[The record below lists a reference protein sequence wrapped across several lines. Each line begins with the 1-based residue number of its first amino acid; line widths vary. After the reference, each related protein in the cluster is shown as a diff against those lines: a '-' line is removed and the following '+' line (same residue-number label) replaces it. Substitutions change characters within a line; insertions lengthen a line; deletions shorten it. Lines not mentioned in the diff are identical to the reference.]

1 MPFQLILGSS
11 GSGKSYTLYK
21 KIIQE
26 SIENPEENYIAIV
39 PEQFSMETQKDIVS
53 LHPQNGVMNIDIVSF
68 GRLAYRVFEEV
79 GASQLPILDDT
90 GKNLI
95 LRKVMENQKRGLKLY
110 ASKMN
115 TPGFVS
121 EIKSVI
127 SEFYQYG
134 IQEKQMEVMLQAAQ
148 NRPML
153 LAKLRDIDTIRRGFQ
168 KYIEEKYITKEEILD
183 VLCDVLPKSE
193 VIPKSVICLD
203 GFTGFTPIQY
213 KLIGLL
219 MKLAKKVIITVTI
232 DPREKTNVIL
242 GEQELF
248 YTSKNMISHLLHIG
262 EEIGAEQE
270 ESLVLKEGLP
280 YRFRECVPLAMLETN
295 LFRYPNQS
303 YYKEQEA
310 ISIHAARNPRKEA
323 EFIAREIWKLIREKK
338 YRYRDIAVITGDMT
352 KYADIVRDVFVEH
365 SLPCFIDH
373 KTSIMGNPFV
383 EFLRSALEIIRDD
396 FSYESVFRF
405 LRSGM
410 AGIERI
416 DIDNLETYCIALGIR
431 GNKKW
436 QKQWVRSYKKG
447 EALDLEYT
455 NQLREKVLK
464 SILPL
469 WDVWKRKESTVRE
482 KMTALYQFVS
492 EHQIQEKLFIYEE
505 EFQNQK
511 KLALAKEYKQT
522 FRLVIELFDKVV
534 ELLGDEIIS
543 IKELTAILDSGFEEI
558 KVGLIP
564 PAIDQIVVGDMERT
578 RLKNVK
584 ALFFMGVND
593 GIIPQNTSKGGIL
606 SQQERQALKESQVEL
621 SPTGKENAYTQR
633 FYLYLNLTKP
643 SEVLYLSY
651 SRTSSEGN
659 AIRPSYFIGTIKKI
673 FPKIQEIDEEIN
685 CVPMNYITTPEGALS
700 YWLEGL
706 EGFGQNRKKEMREW
720 EELYSWY
727 LKSSDWKERIK
738 LLVNAAFYEN
748 KESGIGKLAAS
759 SLYGPQAFNSVTR
772 LEKYAACAF
781 AHFLIYGLKLEKRK
795 EYELLS
801 IDLGNMFHNTIER
814 YSKKLK
820 EQHLSF
826 AEIKEEER
834 KKLVKES
841 LEEAATDY
849 GNNIL
854 QSNARNSYLLERL
867 ERISDRTAWALGE
880 QLKRG
885 DFTPVDYEVSF
896 TEADE
901 LEALTFPLEDGNDMK
916 LKGRIDRMDL
926 YEDEENIY
934 VKIID
939 YKSGNTTFDLSSVY
953 YGLQMQ
959 LVVYLDAA
967 VEAEK
972 KKHPDKM
979 VIPAGIF
986 YYNIKDPIIEIEA
999 PDTTEKE
1006 IGDLILKE
1014 LRMNGLV
1021 NEKEEII
1028 SLMDK
1033 TMEKKSD
1040 VIPVAYNNDG
1050 SVAKTSSA
1058 VTEEQFQSLSS
1069 YVRKKIKNMGDE
1081 IFSGSTQI
1089 NPYEKGQ
1096 RRACDFCEYRFVCGF
1111 DERLSGYQYHR
1122 LRELKP
1128 EEVWSIIDEKEKQ
1141 KKGEE

>member
-1 MPFQLILGSS
+1 MSFQMILGSS
-11 GSGKSYTLYK
+11 GSGKSYILYK
-21 KIIQE
+21 KMIQE
-26 SIENPEENYIAIV
+26 SIENPEENYIIIV
-39 PEQFSMETQKDIVS
+39 PEQFSMETQRDIVS

-68 GRLAYRVFEEV
+68 ARLAYRVFEEI
-79 GASQLPILDDT
+79 GARQLPVLDDT

-95 LRKVMENQKRGLKLY
+95 LRKVMENHKKGLKLY

-134 IQEKQMEVMLQAAQ
+134 IQEKQMDVMFEAAK

-153 LAKLRDIDTIRRGFQ
+153 LAKLKDIDTIRRGFQ
-168 KYIEEKYITKEEILD
+168 NYIEEKYITKEEILD
-183 VLCDVLPKSE
+183 VLCNVLSQSKI
-193 VIPKSVICLD
+193 IPKSIICLD

-219 MKLAKKVIITVTI
+219 MKLSKEVRITVTL
-232 DPREKTNVIL
+232 DPREKANVIF

-248 YTSKNMISHLLHIG
+248 YTSKNMIFHLMDLA
-262 EEIGAEQE
+262 EEVGIKQE
-270 ESLVLKEGLP
+270 ESVVLKEEIP
-280 YRFRECVPLAMLETN
+280 YRFRECMALAMLEKN
-295 LFRYPNQS
+295 LFRYPNHS
-303 YYKEQEA
+303 YAKEQEA
-310 ISIHAARNPRKEA
+310 ISIHVARNPRQEA
-323 EFIAREIWKLIREKK
+323 EFMAREIWKLIREKG
-338 YRYRDIAVITGDMT
+338 YRYRDIAVITGDMEQ
-352 KYADIVRDVFVEH
+352 YADIVRDIFFEH

-405 LRSGM
+405 LRSSMTGM
-410 AGIERI
+410 KRE
-416 DIDNLETYCIALGIR
+416 DIDNLENYCIALGIR

-436 QKQWVRSYKKG
+436 QKQWVKSYKK
-447 EALDLEYT
+447 EEELDLNYI
-455 NQLREKVLK
+455 NGLREQVLK

-469 WDVWKRKESTVRE
+469 WTVWKGKENTVRE
-482 KMTALYQFVS
+482 KMTALYQFV
-492 EHQIQEKLFIYEE
+492 ERHQIQQKLSAYEE
-505 EFQNQK
+505 EFQKQK

-534 ELLGDEIIS
+534 ELLGDEVIS

-564 PAIDQIVVGDMERT
+564 PALDQIMVGDMERT
-578 RLKNVK
+578 RLKRVK
-584 ALFFMGVND
+584 ALFFIGMND
-593 GIIPQNTSKGGIL
+593 GIIPKNMSKGGIL
-606 SQQERQALKESQVEL
+606 SEQERQALKESEVEL

-643 SEVLYLSY
+643 SEKLYLSY
-651 SRTSSEGN
+651 SKTSSEGN
-659 AIRPSYFIGTIKKI
+659 AIRPSYFIGTMKKL
-673 FPKIQEIDEEIN
+673 FPRIREVDEEID
-685 CVPMNYITTPEGALS
+685 CPSMNYITTPEGALA
-700 YWLEGL
+700 YWVEGL
-706 EGFGQNRKKEMREW
+706 DEIGQQVQKKEW
-720 EELYSWY
+720 KELYSWY
-727 LKSSDWKERIK
+727 LRSENWKERIK
-738 LLVNAAFYEN
+738 ALVNAAFYEN
-748 KESGIGKLAAS
+748 KESKIGKLAAK

-781 AHFLIYGLKLEKRK
+781 AHFLNYGLRLERRK

-826 AEIKEEER
+826 SGIEEEQR
-834 KKLVKES
+834 KRLVKES
-841 LEEAATDY
+841 LEEVATDY

-854 QSNARNSYLLERL
+854 QSNARNAYLMERL

-885 DFTPVDYEVSF
+885 EFMPVDYEVSF
-896 TEADE
+896 NEADE
-901 LEALTFPLEDGNDMK
+901 LEALTFPLEDGSSMK

-926 YEDEENIY
+926 YEDEKNVY

-939 YKSGNTTFDLSSVY
+939 YKSGSTTFDLSSVY

-986 YYNIKDPIIEIEA
+986 YYNIKDPVVEIET

-1006 IGDLILKE
+1006 IRDLILKE

-1021 NEKEEII
+1021 NEKEEIV

-1033 TMEKKSD
+1033 TIDKKSD
-1040 VIPVAYNNDG
+1040 VIPVSYNKEG
-1050 SVAKTSSA
+1050 VSKTSSV

-1069 YVRKKIKNMGDE
+1069 YVRRKIKNMGEE
-1081 IFSGSTQI
+1081 IFSGSTEI

-1096 RRACDFCEYRFVCGF
+1096 KRACDFCEYRFVCGF
-1111 DERLSGYQYHR
+1111 DERLAGYEYHR
-1122 LRELKP
+1122 LKDLKP
-1128 EEVWSIIDEKEKQ
+1128 EDIWKMIDEKER
-1141 KKGEE
+1141 EELQEGD